1 MSEKMMAAS
10 SAKRRRGWSVTSHAS
25 SGVLASARKLPA
37 LRRVSLYSGR
47 ERPACRM
54 IHTGVYGVGSR
65 INARSNVSLCMAAII
80 SGEAAVEEN
89 ADRPGIAGMQVEV
102 VMAETLELHALHRA
116 APHPRELVRVVR
128 ADQR

>member
-1 MSEKMMAAS
+1 
-10 SAKRRRGWSVTSHAS
+10 
-25 SGVLASARKLPA
+25 
-37 LRRVSLYSGR
+37 
-47 ERPACRM
+47 M

-80 SGEAAVEEN
+80 SGEAAVEES

-128 ADQR
+128 ADQRVGATRDDERGQADFRRVRRGIERMPQEVR